1 MNAHL
6 KSEGRKKKGSFK
18 KKNKWNKQ
26 KTVTNMVTLSSTI
39 SIMTQK
45 MD

>member
-18 KKNKWNKQ
+18 KREKEQVQWIENSCKYGN
-26 KTVTNMVTLSSTI
+26 
-39 SIMTQK
+39 
-45 MD
+45 